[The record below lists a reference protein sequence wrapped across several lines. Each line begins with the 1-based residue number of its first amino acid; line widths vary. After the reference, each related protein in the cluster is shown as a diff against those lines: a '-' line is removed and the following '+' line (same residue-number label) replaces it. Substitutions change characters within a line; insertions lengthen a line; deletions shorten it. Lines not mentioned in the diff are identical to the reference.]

1 MPGGLRKSQGSKSQV
16 VNDGQF
22 NDARISWLILGNT
35 EVKPFSIVTIPNFE
49 VHEIGKKPNDW
60 EDAN

>member
-1 MPGGLRKSQGSKSQV
+1 MV
-16 VNDGQF
+16 DDGQF
-22 NDARISWLILGNT
+22 NDAGISWLILGNT
-35 EVKPFSIVTIPNFE
+35 EVKPFSIVTIPKFE